1 MADDEGF
8 DLSVLELLD
17 DQSEQ
22 VIGRKISKNPYRM
35 RGRSKSQSS
44 SSSHEAEKDKYR
56 QYMSWAPQ
64 EDPTATTNE
73 PALSKGQK
81 KKLKKQQKQANADQ
95 STSKVYPFK

>member
-22 VIGRKISKNPYRM
+22 VIGSKLSKNPYRM
-35 RGRSKSQSS
+35 RGRSRSQSS

-64 EDPTATTNE
+64 EDAAAITNE

-81 KKLKKQQKQANADQ
+81 KQIKK
-95 STSKVYPFK
+95 